1 MVRGRDRGR
10 VKVGGGRVSS
20 ECVTVL
26 KGVVAEQLIIMLGP
40 RGVAYVGRRED
51 VHVDNQVRI
60 QLLEGYLVRVKVGLE
75 VRGLGLQSSRD

>member
-1 MVRGRDRGR
+1 VVGRGRGR
-10 VKVGGGRVSS
+10 VGGGRVSS

-60 QLLEGYLVRVKVGLE
+60 QLLKGYPIRVK
-75 VRGLGLQSSRD
+75 